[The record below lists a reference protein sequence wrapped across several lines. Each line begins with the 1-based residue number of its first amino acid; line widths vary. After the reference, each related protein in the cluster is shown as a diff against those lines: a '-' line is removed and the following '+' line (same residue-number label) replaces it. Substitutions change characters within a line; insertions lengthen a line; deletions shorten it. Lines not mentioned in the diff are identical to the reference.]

1 MYHLVYVSQ
10 AARPMDKAEL
20 EAILVP
26 SRAANTRLGITG
38 LLVYR
43 YSSDTDSGHFIQVL
57 EGERSAVRALYDKIV
72 RDSRHHTKIVL
83 GEGEMPA
90 RMFAE
95 WSMGF
100 KNVDDTL
107 FATLPGHA
115 RLGTASFDPAQF
127 QNSNRSALDLL
138 KFFYEAP

>member
-1 MYHLVYVSQ
+1 MYYLVYVSQ
-10 AARPMDKAEL
+10 AGRPMNNAEL
-20 EAILVP
+20 EAILAP

-43 YSSDTDSGHFIQVL
+43 YSPDTDSGHFIQML
-57 EGERSAVRALYDKIV
+57 EGERGAVRALYDKIV

-83 GEGEMPA
+83 GEGDMPE
-90 RMFAE
+90 RMFAD

-100 KNVDDTL
+100 KNVDDAL

-115 RLGTASFDPAQF
+115 RLGTASFDPSRF
-127 QNSNRSALDLL
+127 QSSNRGALELL

>member
-1 MYHLVYVSQ
+1 MYFLVYVSQ
-10 AARPMDKAEL
+10 ARRPMDKAEL
-20 EAILVP
+20 EAILAP

-43 YSSDTDSGHFIQVL
+43 YSPDTDSGHFIQML
-57 EGERSAVRALYDKIV
+57 EGERSAVRTLYDKIV
-72 RDSRHHTKIVL
+72 RDPRHHTKIVL
-83 GEGEMPA
+83 GEGEMPS
-90 RMFAE
+90 RMFGD

-107 FATLPGHA
+107 FATLPGYA
-115 RLGTASFDPAQF
+115 RLGAVSFDPGEF
-127 QNSNRSALDLL
+127 QNSNHSALELL

>member
-1 MYHLVYVSQ
+1 MYYLVYVSQ

-26 SRAANTRLGITG
+26 SRAANTRLGVTG

-57 EGERSAVRALYDKIV
+57 EGERSSVRALYDKIV
-72 RDSRHHTKIVL
+72 RDPRHHTKIVL